1 MEGCWGLGAFG
12 ILTYPH
18 FTDEETEA
26 PRGKAPAIVTQ
37 LLRGGTGVPRT
48 IFLTPESLPF
58 CVAHECERGDIIVGD
73 SCRWKSREQD
83 GAGCHLPQLVVLSDK
98 TWGYPTGSSRVMAV
112 LGGPHEWCISWPPL

>member
-12 ILTYPH
+12 MLTYPH

-48 IFLTPESLPF
+48 IFLTPESCPF
-58 CVAHECERGDIIVGD
+58 VSLMSVRGVTSLWVTPVSG
-73 SCRWKSREQD
+73 KAGSRMGQD
-83 GAGCHLPQLVVLSDK
+83 AISPNLWCFLTKPGVTRQGAPG
-98 TWGYPTGSSRVMAV
+98 
-112 LGGPHEWCISWPPL
+112 